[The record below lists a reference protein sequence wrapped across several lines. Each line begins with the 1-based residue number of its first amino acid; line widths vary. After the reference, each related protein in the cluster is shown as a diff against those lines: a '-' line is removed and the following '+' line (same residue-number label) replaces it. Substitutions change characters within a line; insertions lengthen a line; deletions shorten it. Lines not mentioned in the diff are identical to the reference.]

1 MVLTKAELIGS
12 LQNEARIL
20 VHLGGK
26 VEPAHL
32 DYRPTP
38 KQRSTIELFRYLSM
52 MGPVMVRAAKA
63 GSFDANDWTES
74 EKAAAGRNLAQTV
87 ATIGTLPDLYAQL
100 LAPWSDADFRS
111 PIEMFGNTS
120 SRGAFLVNTVLSGY
134 AAYRTQIFLYLKSCG
149 RTELNTM
156 NLWAGMD
163 APMGA

>member
-20 VHLGGK
+20 VHLAGK
-26 VEPAHL
+26 VDPAHL

-38 KQRSTIELFRYLSM
+38 KQRSTLELFRYLSM
-52 MGPVMVRAAKA
+52 MGPVMVRAAK
-63 GSFDANDWTES
+63 GGGFDPAAWSEA
-74 EKAAAGRNLAQTV
+74 EKAAAGRSFAETV
-87 ATIGTLPDLYAQL
+87 ATIGTLGDLYAKL
-100 LAPWSDADFRS
+100 LGEWSDGDFR
-111 PIEMFGNTS
+111 IDLEMFGNKS

-134 AAYRTQIFLYLKSCG
+134 AAYRTQIFLYLKACG

-163 APMGA
+163 GPLGA